1 MKTDRRF
8 MKIAIVRECIAAL
21 FLSFRDK
28 ARERTADDPDRARL
42 RGATRESL
50 DPRGAAPK
58 GAMQAIQVAM
68 AEAIA

>member
-1 MKTDRRF
+1 

-21 FLSFRDK
+21 FLSFTDK
-28 ARERTADDPDRARL
+28 ARERAADDPDRASL